1 MKAVETDYSLDF
13 EGEKVVLLTLQNGGM
28 LQYLGE
34 NQENTFVITGY
45 SDSQIVATG
54 QVNGKTM
61 ILNSVTAV
69 ELQQA
74 KERKRLAIIAYNKAQ
89 AMENT

>member
-1 MKAVETDYSLDF
+1 MAYEGVTFYFQFSEDGAVTSDSDESFLKNAVETDYSLDF

-54 QVNGKTM
+54 QVM
-61 ILNSVTAV
+61 
-69 ELQQA
+69 A
-74 KERKRLAIIAYNKAQ
+74 KR
-89 AMENT
+89 